1 MKRVVVIIAGICLA
15 ALGGA
20 IAYRAAFLSPAN
32 TFMVSGTG
40 SVREV
45 PYTGRFIIGLILLV
59 LGAGAAFF
67 AARRRRA

>member
-1 MKRVVVIIAGICLA
+1 MKKVVVIIAGIGLA

-45 PYTGRFIIGLILLV
+45 PYTWRFVIGLTLFIV
-59 LGAGAAFF
+59 GAGAAFL
-67 AARRRRA
+67 AARRRA